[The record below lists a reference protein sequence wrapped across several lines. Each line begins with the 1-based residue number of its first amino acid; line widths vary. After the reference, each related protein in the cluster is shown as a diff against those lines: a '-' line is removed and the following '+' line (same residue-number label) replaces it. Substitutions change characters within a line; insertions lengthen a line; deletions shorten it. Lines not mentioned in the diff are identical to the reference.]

1 VSNLVIVAIPDEN
14 DRVWKVSSEKI
25 PHLTLLFL
33 GESGQVGNL
42 DQIVQFTEHAAN
54 TALGRFYLP
63 VDRRGE
69 LGADP
74 DLGPA
79 DVLFFKRNRWDFR
92 ALWDFRSALL
102 KDDNIKTAYDS
113 ASQHDGPWLPH
124 LTLGYQNRP
133 ANKPENGD
141 DYPFYDVS
149 FNKIA
154 VWDGDYTGPEFL
166 LKDPWDEWETLT
178 EVPLAVAMS
187 GIVHHDADPLDQRIA
202 MGSAF
207 LEHYGVK
214 GMRWGVRN
222 DENAGPGRNNQML
235 KVAAVGNYSI
245 LSPKFHA
252 YTSTNT
258 KVKVGLFGQFALLDS
273 GVRSDLKQAS
283 AKVNL
288 DKSDKQWD
296 HDLASGKAYVSVHN
310 KVAEH
315 FNAGIDAV
323 NTKHPSKPGWEKED
337 IHAPKDPG
345 FKKYM
350 GDVHKLTKASI
361 EKAANDLNLE
371 NPSGTKEVKVQQ
383 DPHDPLA
390 FKMAV
395 HNKSA
400 KHAATDDPTEI
411 TFSVK
416 YTTDA
421 KGRVKGFEI
430 DEPADAM
437 SQTIELGADFL
448 EHFGVKG
455 MKWGVR
461 REDLTTA
468 GNAAKAVGGK
478 LGSAAVKVGTA
489 VGDAQFESKV
499 ADKAN
504 KQEVQSKIVSKAN
517 EAFRRTDLPALK
529 NKPEYQKAKKLKHR
543 LFNPKDPATKA
554 YRKEAKETYIK
565 RLEEAANTMTNVSG
579 TRQYTIRERGWEL
592 PPEGGALPA
601 SKHYWD
607 ISSREIRHAD
617 GDVTTILELT
627 LDDDGFITDMQEAP
641 TDDALAQ
648 STIEL
653 GSDFLAALG
662 LEVGVEHYGVK
673 GMKWGVRNGA
683 PEAVSAK
690 ATSVVP
696 SGKRRRTKIEVEG
709 GENHPAHEDAIKVAE
724 AKTKLKKSGP
734 AALSNR
740 ELQEVA
746 TRLNLERNVAQ
757 LVSGN
762 SQTAKARQFIKNVTN
777 PLKDTNDAVN
787 TGLQTVR
794 LAKQIR

>member
-14 DRVWKVSSEKI
+14 DRVWKVSSEKV

-113 ASQHDGPWLPH
+113 VSQHDGPWLPH

-166 LKDPWDEWETLT
+166 LKDPWDEWETLE

-207 LEHYGVK
+207 LEHHGVK
-214 GMRWGVRN
+214 GMRWGVR
-222 DENAGPGRNNQML
+222 
-235 KVAAVGNYSI
+235 
-245 LSPKFHA
+245 
-252 YTSTNT
+252 
-258 KVKVGLFGQFALLDS
+258 
-273 GVRSDLKQAS
+273 
-283 AKVNL
+283 
-288 DKSDKQWD
+288 
-296 HDLASGKAYVSVHN
+296 
-310 KVAEH
+310 
-315 FNAGIDAV
+315 
-323 NTKHPSKPGWEKED
+323 KE
-337 IHAPKDPG
+337 
-345 FKKYM
+345 
-350 GDVHKLTKASI
+350 
-361 EKAANDLNLE
+361 
-371 NPSGTKEVKVQQ
+371 
-383 DPHDPLA
+383 
-390 FKMAV
+390 
-395 HNKSA
+395 
-400 KHAATDDPTEI
+400 
-411 TFSVK
+411 
-416 YTTDA
+416 
-421 KGRVKGFEI
+421 
-430 DEPADAM
+430 
-437 SQTIELGADFL
+437 
-448 EHFGVKG
+448 
-455 MKWGVR
+455 
-461 REDLTTA
+461 
-468 GNAAKAVGGK
+468 
-478 LGSAAVKVGTA
+478 
-489 VGDAQFESKV
+489 
-499 ADKAN
+499 
-504 KQEVQSKIVSKAN
+504 
-517 EAFRRTDLPALK
+517 
-529 NKPEYQKAKKLKHR
+529 KAKKLKHR

-641 TDDALAQ
+641 TGDALAQ

-673 GMKWGVRNGA
+673 GMRWGVRKEA

-696 SGKRRRTKIEVEG
+696 PGKRRRTKIEVEG

>member
-14 DRVWKVSSEKI
+14 DRVWKISSEKV

-33 GESGQVGNL
+33 GESGEVGNL
-42 DQIVQFTEHAAN
+42 DQIVQFVEHAAN
-54 TALGRFYLP
+54 TTLGRFYLP

-69 LGADP
+69 LGDDAE
-74 DLGPA
+74 LGPA
-79 DVLFFKRNRWDFR
+79 DVLFFKKNRWDFK
-92 ALWDFRSALL
+92 AVWDFRSALL
-102 KDDNIKTAYDS
+102 KDDNIRTAFDS
-113 ASQHDGPWLPH
+113 SPQHDGPWLPH

-133 ANKPENGD
+133 AKPD
-141 DYPFYDVS
+141 DTDRDYGFYDVS

-154 VWDGDYTGPEFL
+154 VWSDNYDGPEFL
-166 LKDPWDEWETLT
+166 LKDPWEEWETL
-178 EVPLAVAMS
+178 EDVPLAVAMS
-187 GIVHHDADPLDQRIA
+187 GIVHHDVDPFEANLA

-207 LEHYGVK
+207 LEHHGVK
-214 GMRWGVRN
+214 GMRWGVRR
-222 DENAGPGRNNQML
+222 EN
-235 KVAAVGNYSI
+235 
-245 LSPKFHA
+245 
-252 YTSTNT
+252 
-258 KVKVGLFGQFALLDS
+258 
-273 GVRSDLKQAS
+273 
-283 AKVNL
+283 
-288 DKSDKQWD
+288 
-296 HDLASGKAYVSVHN
+296 
-310 KVAEH
+310 
-315 FNAGIDAV
+315 
-323 NTKHPSKPGWEKED
+323 
-337 IHAPKDPG
+337 
-345 FKKYM
+345 
-350 GDVHKLTKASI
+350 
-361 EKAANDLNLE
+361 
-371 NPSGTKEVKVQQ
+371 
-383 DPHDPLA
+383 
-390 FKMAV
+390 
-395 HNKSA
+395 
-400 KHAATDDPTEI
+400 
-411 TFSVK
+411 
-416 YTTDA
+416 
-421 KGRVKGFEI
+421 
-430 DEPADAM
+430 
-437 SQTIELGADFL
+437 
-448 EHFGVKG
+448 
-455 MKWGVR
+455 
-461 REDLTTA
+461 LTTA
-468 GNAAKAVGGK
+468 GNAAKVVGGK

-489 VGDAQFESKV
+489 IGDAQFESKV
-499 ADKAN
+499 ADKAK
-504 KQEVQSKIVSKAN
+504 KQEVQSQIVSKAN

-554 YRKEAKETYIK
+554 YRKEAKETYIS

-601 SKHYWD
+601 SKRYWD

-641 TDDALAQ
+641 TGDALAQ

-662 LEVGVEHYGVK
+662 LEVGIEHYGVK
-673 GMKWGVRNGA
+673 GMRWGVRKEA

-696 SGKRRRTKIEVEG
+696 QGKRRRTKIEVEG

>member
-14 DRVWKVSSEKI
+14 DRVWKVSSEKT

-42 DQIVQFTEHAAN
+42 DQIVQFVEHAAN
-54 TALGRFYLP
+54 TTLGRFYLP

-69 LGADP
+69 LGDDAE
-74 DLGPA
+74 LGPA

-92 ALWDFRSALL
+92 AVWDFRSALL
-102 KDDNIKTAYDS
+102 KDSNIRTAFDS
-113 ASQHDGPWLPH
+113 SPQHDGPWLPH

-133 ANKPENGD
+133 AKPD
-141 DYPFYDVS
+141 DTDRDYGFYDVS

-154 VWDGDYTGPEFL
+154 VWPEDYDGPEFL
-166 LKDPWDEWETLT
+166 LKDPWEEWETL
-178 EVPLAVAMS
+178 EDVPLAVAMS
-187 GIVHHDADPLDQRIA
+187 GIVHHDADPFDQRIA

-207 LEHYGVK
+207 LEHHGVK
-214 GMRWGVRN
+214 GMRWGVR
-222 DENAGPGRNNQML
+222 
-235 KVAAVGNYSI
+235 K
-245 LSPKFHA
+245 
-252 YTSTNT
+252 
-258 KVKVGLFGQFALLDS
+258 
-273 GVRSDLKQAS
+273 
-283 AKVNL
+283 
-288 DKSDKQWD
+288 
-296 HDLASGKAYVSVHN
+296 
-310 KVAEH
+310 
-315 FNAGIDAV
+315 
-323 NTKHPSKPGWEKED
+323 
-337 IHAPKDPG
+337 
-345 FKKYM
+345 
-350 GDVHKLTKASI
+350 
-361 EKAANDLNLE
+361 
-371 NPSGTKEVKVQQ
+371 
-383 DPHDPLA
+383 
-390 FKMAV
+390 
-395 HNKSA
+395 
-400 KHAATDDPTEI
+400 
-411 TFSVK
+411 
-416 YTTDA
+416 
-421 KGRVKGFEI
+421 
-430 DEPADAM
+430 
-437 SQTIELGADFL
+437 
-448 EHFGVKG
+448 
-455 MKWGVR
+455 
-461 REDLTTA
+461 EDLTTA

-489 VGDAQFESKV
+489 IGDAQFESKV
-499 ADKAN
+499 ADKAK
-504 KQEVQSKIVSKAN
+504 KQEVQSQIVSKAN

-554 YRKEAKETYIK
+554 YRKEAKETYIS
-565 RLEEAANTMTNVSG
+565 RLEEAANTMTNISG

-641 TDDALAQ
+641 TGDALAQ

-673 GMKWGVRNGA
+673 GMRWGVRKEA

-690 ATSVVP
+690 AMSVVP
-696 SGKRRRTKIEVEG
+696 QGKRRRTKIEVEG

>member
-14 DRVWKVSSEKI
+14 DRVWKISSEKV

-33 GESGQVGNL
+33 GESGEVGNL
-42 DQIVQFTEHAAN
+42 DQIVQFVEHAAN
-54 TALGRFYLP
+54 TTLGRFYLP

-69 LGADP
+69 LGDDAE
-74 DLGPA
+74 LGPA
-79 DVLFFKRNRWDFR
+79 DVLFFKKNRWDFK
-92 ALWDFRSALL
+92 AVWDFRSALL
-102 KDDNIKTAYDS
+102 KDDNIRTAFDS
-113 ASQHDGPWLPH
+113 SPQHDGPWLPH
-124 LTLGYQNRP
+124 LTLGYQNRL
-133 ANKPENGD
+133 AKPD
-141 DYPFYDVS
+141 DTDRDYGFYDVS

-154 VWDGDYTGPEFL
+154 VWSDNYDGPEFL
-166 LKDPWDEWETLT
+166 LKDPWEEWETL
-178 EVPLAVAMS
+178 EDVPLAVAMS
-187 GIVHHDADPLDQRIA
+187 GIVHHDVDPFEANLA

-207 LEHYGVK
+207 LEHHGVK
-214 GMRWGVRN
+214 GMRWGVRR
-222 DENAGPGRNNQML
+222 EN
-235 KVAAVGNYSI
+235 
-245 LSPKFHA
+245 
-252 YTSTNT
+252 
-258 KVKVGLFGQFALLDS
+258 
-273 GVRSDLKQAS
+273 
-283 AKVNL
+283 
-288 DKSDKQWD
+288 
-296 HDLASGKAYVSVHN
+296 
-310 KVAEH
+310 
-315 FNAGIDAV
+315 
-323 NTKHPSKPGWEKED
+323 
-337 IHAPKDPG
+337 
-345 FKKYM
+345 
-350 GDVHKLTKASI
+350 
-361 EKAANDLNLE
+361 
-371 NPSGTKEVKVQQ
+371 
-383 DPHDPLA
+383 
-390 FKMAV
+390 
-395 HNKSA
+395 
-400 KHAATDDPTEI
+400 
-411 TFSVK
+411 
-416 YTTDA
+416 
-421 KGRVKGFEI
+421 
-430 DEPADAM
+430 
-437 SQTIELGADFL
+437 
-448 EHFGVKG
+448 
-455 MKWGVR
+455 
-461 REDLTTA
+461 LTTA
-468 GNAAKAVGGK
+468 GNAAKVVGGK

-489 VGDAQFESKV
+489 IGDAQFESKV
-499 ADKAN
+499 ADKAK
-504 KQEVQSKIVSKAN
+504 KQEVQSQIVSKAN

-554 YRKEAKETYIK
+554 YRKEAKETYIS

-641 TDDALAQ
+641 TGDALAQ

-662 LEVGVEHYGVK
+662 LEVGIEHYGVK
-673 GMKWGVRNGA
+673 GMRWGVRKEA

-696 SGKRRRTKIEVEG
+696 QGKRRRTKIEVEG

>member
-14 DRVWKVSSEKI
+14 DRVWKISSEKV

-33 GESGQVGNL
+33 GESGEVGNL
-42 DQIVQFTEHAAN
+42 DQIVQFVEHAAN
-54 TALGRFYLP
+54 TTLGRFYLP

-69 LGADP
+69 LGDDP
-74 DLGPA
+74 ELGPA

-92 ALWDFRSALL
+92 AVWDFRSALL
-102 KDDNIKTAYDS
+102 KDSNIKTAYDS

-133 ANKPENGD
+133 AKAD
-141 DYPFYDVS
+141 DTDRDFGFYDVS

-154 VWDGDYTGPEFL
+154 VWTDDYDGPEFL
-166 LKDPWDEWETLT
+166 LKDPWDEWETLE

-187 GIVHHDADPLDQRIA
+187 GIVHHDADPFDQRIA

-207 LEHYGVK
+207 LEHHGVK
-214 GMRWGVRN
+214 GMRWGVRK

-245 LSPKFHA
+245 LSPKFHT

-288 DKSDKQWD
+288 DKS
-296 HDLASGKAYVSVHN
+296 
-310 KVAEH
+310 
-315 FNAGIDAV
+315 
-323 NTKHPSKPGWEKED
+323 
-337 IHAPKDPG
+337 
-345 FKKYM
+345 
-350 GDVHKLTKASI
+350 
-361 EKAANDLNLE
+361 
-371 NPSGTKEVKVQQ
+371 
-383 DPHDPLA
+383 
-390 FKMAV
+390 
-395 HNKSA
+395 
-400 KHAATDDPTEI
+400 
-411 TFSVK
+411 
-416 YTTDA
+416 
-421 KGRVKGFEI
+421 
-430 DEPADAM
+430 
-437 SQTIELGADFL
+437 
-448 EHFGVKG
+448 
-455 MKWGVR
+455 
-461 REDLTTA
+461 
-468 GNAAKAVGGK
+468 
-478 LGSAAVKVGTA
+478 AVKVGTA
-489 VGDAQFESKV
+489 IGDAQFESKV
-499 ADKAN
+499 ADKAK
-504 KQEVQSKIVSKAN
+504 KQEVQSQIVSKAN

-554 YRKEAKETYIK
+554 YRKEAKETYIS

-641 TDDALAQ
+641 TGDALAQ

-673 GMKWGVRNGA
+673 GMRWGVRKEA

-696 SGKRRRTKIEVEG
+696 QGKRRRTKIEVEG

-777 PLKDTNDAVN
+777 PLKDTNDAAN

>member
-14 DRVWKVSSEKI
+14 DRVWKISSEKV

-33 GESGQVGNL
+33 GESGEVGNL
-42 DQIVQFTEHAAN
+42 DQIVQFVEHAAN
-54 TALGRFYLP
+54 TTLGRFYLP

-69 LGADP
+69 LGDDAE
-74 DLGPA
+74 LGPA
-79 DVLFFKRNRWDFR
+79 DVLFFKKNRWDFK
-92 ALWDFRSALL
+92 AVWDFRSALL
-102 KDDNIKTAYDS
+102 KDDNIRTAFDS
-113 ASQHDGPWLPH
+113 SPQHDGPWLPH

-133 ANKPENGD
+133 AKPD
-141 DYPFYDVS
+141 DTDRDYGFYDVS

-154 VWDGDYTGPEFL
+154 VWSDNYDGPEFL
-166 LKDPWDEWETLT
+166 LKDPWEEWETL
-178 EVPLAVAMS
+178 EDVPLAVAMS
-187 GIVHHDADPLDQRIA
+187 GIVHHDVDPFEANLA

-207 LEHYGVK
+207 LEHHGVK
-214 GMRWGVRN
+214 GMRWGVRR
-222 DENAGPGRNNQML
+222 EN
-235 KVAAVGNYSI
+235 
-245 LSPKFHA
+245 
-252 YTSTNT
+252 
-258 KVKVGLFGQFALLDS
+258 
-273 GVRSDLKQAS
+273 
-283 AKVNL
+283 
-288 DKSDKQWD
+288 
-296 HDLASGKAYVSVHN
+296 
-310 KVAEH
+310 
-315 FNAGIDAV
+315 
-323 NTKHPSKPGWEKED
+323 
-337 IHAPKDPG
+337 
-345 FKKYM
+345 
-350 GDVHKLTKASI
+350 
-361 EKAANDLNLE
+361 
-371 NPSGTKEVKVQQ
+371 
-383 DPHDPLA
+383 
-390 FKMAV
+390 
-395 HNKSA
+395 
-400 KHAATDDPTEI
+400 
-411 TFSVK
+411 
-416 YTTDA
+416 
-421 KGRVKGFEI
+421 
-430 DEPADAM
+430 
-437 SQTIELGADFL
+437 
-448 EHFGVKG
+448 
-455 MKWGVR
+455 
-461 REDLTTA
+461 LTTA
-468 GNAAKAVGGK
+468 GNAAKVVGGK

-489 VGDAQFESKV
+489 IGDAQFESKV
-499 ADKAN
+499 ADKAK
-504 KQEVQSKIVSKAN
+504 KQEVQSQIVSKAN

-554 YRKEAKETYIK
+554 YRKEAKETYIS

-641 TDDALAQ
+641 TGDALAQ

-673 GMKWGVRNGA
+673 GMRWGVRKEA

-696 SGKRRRTKIEVEG
+696 QGKRRRTKIEVEG

>member
-14 DRVWKVSSEKI
+14 DRVWKISSEKV

-33 GESGQVGNL
+33 GESGEVGNL
-42 DQIVQFTEHAAN
+42 DQIVQFVEHAAN
-54 TALGRFYLP
+54 TTLGRFYLP

-69 LGADP
+69 LGDDAE
-74 DLGPA
+74 LGPA
-79 DVLFFKRNRWDFR
+79 DVLFFKKNRWDFK
-92 ALWDFRSALL
+92 AVWDFRSALL
-102 KDDNIKTAYDS
+102 KDDNIRTAFDS
-113 ASQHDGPWLPH
+113 SPQHDGPWLPH

-133 ANKPENGD
+133 AKPD
-141 DYPFYDVS
+141 DTDRDYGFYDVS

-154 VWDGDYTGPEFL
+154 VWSDNYDGPEFL
-166 LKDPWDEWETLT
+166 LKDPWEEWETL
-178 EVPLAVAMS
+178 EDVPLAVAMS
-187 GIVHHDADPLDQRIA
+187 GIVHHDVDPFEANLA

-207 LEHYGVK
+207 LEHHGVK
-214 GMRWGVRN
+214 GMRWGVRR
-222 DENAGPGRNNQML
+222 EN
-235 KVAAVGNYSI
+235 
-245 LSPKFHA
+245 
-252 YTSTNT
+252 
-258 KVKVGLFGQFALLDS
+258 
-273 GVRSDLKQAS
+273 
-283 AKVNL
+283 
-288 DKSDKQWD
+288 
-296 HDLASGKAYVSVHN
+296 
-310 KVAEH
+310 
-315 FNAGIDAV
+315 
-323 NTKHPSKPGWEKED
+323 
-337 IHAPKDPG
+337 
-345 FKKYM
+345 
-350 GDVHKLTKASI
+350 
-361 EKAANDLNLE
+361 
-371 NPSGTKEVKVQQ
+371 
-383 DPHDPLA
+383 
-390 FKMAV
+390 
-395 HNKSA
+395 
-400 KHAATDDPTEI
+400 
-411 TFSVK
+411 
-416 YTTDA
+416 
-421 KGRVKGFEI
+421 
-430 DEPADAM
+430 
-437 SQTIELGADFL
+437 
-448 EHFGVKG
+448 
-455 MKWGVR
+455 
-461 REDLTTA
+461 LTTA
-468 GNAAKAVGGK
+468 GNAAKVVGGK

-489 VGDAQFESKV
+489 IGDAQFESKV
-499 ADKAN
+499 ADKAK
-504 KQEVQSKIVSKAN
+504 KQEVQSQIVSKAN

-554 YRKEAKETYIK
+554 YRKEAKETYIS

-641 TDDALAQ
+641 TGDALAQ

-662 LEVGVEHYGVK
+662 LEVGIEHYGVK
-673 GMKWGVRNGA
+673 GMRWGVRKEA

-696 SGKRRRTKIEVEG
+696 QGKRRRTKIEVEG

>member
-69 LGADP
+69 LGDDP

-154 VWDGDYTGPEFL
+154 VWTDDYDGPEFL
-166 LKDPWDEWETLT
+166 LKDPWDEWETLE

-187 GIVHHDADPLDQRIA
+187 GIVHHDADPFDQRIV

-207 LEHYGVK
+207 LEHHGVK
-214 GMRWGVRN
+214 GMRWGVR
-222 DENAGPGRNNQML
+222 
-235 KVAAVGNYSI
+235 K
-245 LSPKFHA
+245 
-252 YTSTNT
+252 
-258 KVKVGLFGQFALLDS
+258 
-273 GVRSDLKQAS
+273 
-283 AKVNL
+283 
-288 DKSDKQWD
+288 
-296 HDLASGKAYVSVHN
+296 
-310 KVAEH
+310 
-315 FNAGIDAV
+315 
-323 NTKHPSKPGWEKED
+323 
-337 IHAPKDPG
+337 
-345 FKKYM
+345 
-350 GDVHKLTKASI
+350 
-361 EKAANDLNLE
+361 
-371 NPSGTKEVKVQQ
+371 
-383 DPHDPLA
+383 
-390 FKMAV
+390 
-395 HNKSA
+395 
-400 KHAATDDPTEI
+400 
-411 TFSVK
+411 
-416 YTTDA
+416 
-421 KGRVKGFEI
+421 
-430 DEPADAM
+430 
-437 SQTIELGADFL
+437 
-448 EHFGVKG
+448 
-455 MKWGVR
+455 
-461 REDLTTA
+461 EDLTTA

-489 VGDAQFESKV
+489 IGDAQFESKV
-499 ADKAN
+499 ADKAK
-504 KQEVQSKIVSKAN
+504 KQEVQSQIVSKAN

-554 YRKEAKETYIK
+554 YRKEAKETYIS

-641 TDDALAQ
+641 TGDALAQ

-673 GMKWGVRNGA
+673 GMRWGVRKEA

-696 SGKRRRTKIEVEG
+696 QGKRRRTKIEVEG